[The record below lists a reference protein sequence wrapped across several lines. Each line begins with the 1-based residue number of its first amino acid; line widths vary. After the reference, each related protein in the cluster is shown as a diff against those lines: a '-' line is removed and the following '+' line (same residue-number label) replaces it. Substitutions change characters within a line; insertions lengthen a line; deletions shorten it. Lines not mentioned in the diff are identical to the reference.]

1 MTETEPYGHS
11 VSYRNAEGAI
21 PEGGTAEAEVI
32 NNRSGGGG
40 TASVSVTVTK
50 EWKLDDGGTAAP
62 SVTVRLL
69 QDGKGVGRCGTE
81 RENGW
86 AHTWTGL
93 DGDRTWTVEEIAV
106 PGFRTEVTRQGR
118 AFTIVNDDL
127 PEEPDDPEEPGAP
140 DRPEGPDPQK
150 EPAPP
155 DPAAQMDGAQAAVP
169 ETAAEAACFCGA
181 QRWRPR
187 TGLCLLLILR
197 KLRKA
202 GGRERP

>member
-1 MTETEPYGHS
+1 MKIIDAHAHIFPQKIADRAVQS
-11 VSYRNAEGAI
+11 IGAFYDI
-21 PEGGTAEAEVI
+21 PM
-32 NNRSGGGG
+32 
-40 TASVSVTVTK
+40 
-50 EWKLDDGGTAAP
+50 DDGGTAAS

-69 QDGKGVGRCGTE
+69 QDGKAWDAVE
-81 RENGW
+81 LSEENGW

-140 DRPEGPDPQK
+140 DRPEEPDPQK

-155 DPAAQMDGAQAAVP
+155 DPAGPMGGAP
-169 ETAAEAACFCGA
+169 
-181 QRWRPR
+181 
-187 TGLCLLLILR
+187 
-197 KLRKA
+197 A
-202 GGRERP
+202 GGPPPAPTGKF